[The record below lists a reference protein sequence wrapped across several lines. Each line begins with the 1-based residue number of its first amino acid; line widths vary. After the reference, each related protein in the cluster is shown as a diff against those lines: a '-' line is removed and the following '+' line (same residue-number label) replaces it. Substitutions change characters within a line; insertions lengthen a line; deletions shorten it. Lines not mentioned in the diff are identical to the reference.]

1 MGVGGVARWVDPV
14 KRRASATVARSLRRA
29 VTWKPKKAGDRVIDI
44 AELISPLRYDVLV
57 RAQFFAF
64 LQERPAGESDAAL
77 VTAATTEPYAVWFRE
92 VAMARFRPWVLE
104 DPHLLRESF
113 GERVLSSR
121 ALLRSFQARGYDP
134 SSPVT
139 LRVTSGVQRSDTG
152 APIRRTVHVGDGGH
166 RLALLLQAG
175 SALEPSMYRL
185 DPRPMPLIDNTAVL
199 HRALGLSD
207 TAYLAFI
214 ARAYTPD
221 PVPDLTTLRA
231 VVAAQGPE
239 SRAELEGVLAAH
251 GRDLSAVR

>member
-1 MGVGGVARWVDPV
+1 V

-29 VTWKPKKAGDRVIDI
+29 LTWKPKKAGDRVIDI

-64 LQERPAGESDAAL
+64 LQERPEGESDAAL
-77 VTAATTEPYAVWFRE
+77 VSAATSEPYAVWFRE
-92 VAMARFRPWVLE
+92 VAMARFRPWVLA
-104 DPHLLRESF
+104 DPELLRESF
-113 GERVLSSR
+113 AERVLSGR

-139 LRVTSGVQRSDTG
+139 LRVTSGVRMSDTG
-152 APIRRTVHVGDGGH
+152 APIHRTVHVGDGGH

-175 SALEPSMYRL
+175 SALQPSMYRL

-207 TAYLAFI
+207 AAYLAFI

-221 PVPDLTTLRA
+221 PVPDLSVLRDVA
-231 VVAAQGPE
+231 AAQGPLAL
-239 SRAELEGVLAAH
+239 AELEGVLAAH
-251 GRDLSAVR
+251 GRDLSAVG